1 MREKTT
7 FFRQCVHAIARD
19 LCPVYNHHNTPHR
32 ELAIENIKNRIFPN
46 SVSLSVCVDTTNS
59 LLLISLRPISS
70 PLFGKNNILLFDEQI
85 TKTIKY
91 LLIDLTMTVESPQQ
105 IDNNRPNLQG

>member
-1 MREKTT
+1 MRTYAYNLT
-7 FFRQCVHAIARD
+7 F
-19 LCPVYNHHNTPHR
+19 
-32 ELAIENIKNRIFPN
+32 
-46 SVSLSVCVDTTNS
+46 
-59 LLLISLRPISS
+59 
-70 PLFGKNNILLFDEQI
+70 LFDEQI